1 MQREAVATVGA
12 KYDFRAASLRAQ
24 ADSTGK
30 LSVLMEKRLLQAI
43 LVNFAGEL
51 DQLKQQAKVGVG
63 VSIELPNEE
72 VMEQQER
79 AMSSNLP
86 PPPY

>member
-1 MQREAVATVGA
+1 MMGGRMQREAVATVGA

-51 DQLKQQAKVGVG
+51 DQLKVG
-63 VSIELPNEE
+63 SPDPRYYDRSAFPTIN
-72 VMEQQER
+72 
-79 AMSSNLP
+79 
-86 PPPY
+86 